1 MPEQNTQ
8 ISENKVIRYSIPI
21 GWLNGL
27 KGCNAARGEA
37 IAMPRMAKHQRIYYQ
52 VFLGYGAQDLGAF
65 KDDLDLKCGL
75 IMEVGKK

>member
-1 MPEQNTQ
+1 VPEQNTQ

-21 GWLNGL
+21 GMRSGL
-27 KGCNAARGEA
+27 TGCNAARGEA
-37 IAMPRMAKHQRIYYQ
+37 EAVPRMVKLYRVYDP

-65 KDDLDLKCGL
+65 KYDLDLKYGL